1 MIESCSQRPNP
12 SPRGCRLTR
21 VWLEASAL
29 NDLALSVWRNP
40 DTELILKL
48 AYHERANP
56 VMNVRVVQ
64 AMRSLGVY
72 ITSFL
77 YTIIRL
83 TR

>member
-21 VWLEASAL
+21 VWLKASAL
-29 NDLALSVWRNP
+29 NDLALRVWRNP
-40 DTELILKL
+40 ATELILKL
-48 AYHERANP
+48 ACYERANP

-77 YTIIRL
+77 YILRL
-83 TR
+83 